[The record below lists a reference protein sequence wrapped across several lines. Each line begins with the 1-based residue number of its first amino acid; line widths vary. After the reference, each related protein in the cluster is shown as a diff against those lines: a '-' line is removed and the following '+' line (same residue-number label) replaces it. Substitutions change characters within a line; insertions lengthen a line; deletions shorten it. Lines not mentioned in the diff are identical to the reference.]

1 MSRKKKFRF
10 NLIVLI
16 VLIILLLESLIA
28 NIINRTY
35 AASIPQKYDLRSE
48 IPIVVKNQYQNE
60 ACVYMSRSTSLE
72 THVKLGQKNGKYS
85 FFKETPVFSVLT
97 SKKAGQYVSVSID
110 RTEKVLK
117 EIYNDNNKTEDE
129 ILKIQGEYTSEK
141 IKKALE
147 KLQPSFD
154 TTVDGK
160 RSSSNLVTYK
170 VLPSIIKE
178 YDNNNIV
185 YKNSDKN
192 VISKTEVDE
201 IRSQYKRFIMENG
214 GLICSVQTNGFKDG
228 LNGDKVCFNKEKTTS
243 VGNHSVT
250 IIGWDD
256 TYSKNNFPE
265 SNRPNTDGAYLVQN
279 SWGSEWGKDGTFYV
293 SYDDIYIEMAIS
305 GIDGITEYKDVT
317 EPDISIDNET
327 SNNIKVSITD
337 KYSSGINEKS
347 LKYKWTDHNIEPDIN
362 DSDWMP
368 IKDGQEIEN
377 KKEKYLWIYGEDNAG
392 NFTLYSSGENE
403 IGLMIDDIESKCDK
417 WMNKDIQLTVKSTMT
432 LFNINESFEIFM
444 MSSSFS
450 QEELKKMEKIQ
461 DNNDHLLTID
471 KEGKHTIYLTKLKD
485 GKECRAMKL
494 DIWIDKTK
502 PTAPEILISDN
513 KENDKYYEGAVV
525 TIEDGKDDLSGVK
538 ETNIEIKDKDG
549 KNVDVSDKTK
559 FKLSNLGI
567 YTVKATTFDNAG
579 NSSSTEKKVEII
591 KKEDN
596 SKSDNNS
603 NNNQDDSKSDNNG
616 AGNQD
621 NSKSDNSKLDG
632 TKKENNGNIINSSL
646 KINSEISSND
656 NKKQQNNSNQS
667 NKILPATGANNE
679 YSLIIISATI
689 IFMILTIHSYRKM
702 KEIE

>member
-293 SYDDIYIEMAIS
+293 SYDDIYIEMTIS

>member
-525 TIEDGKDDLSGVK
+525 TIQDGKDDLSGVK

-559 FKLSNLGI
+559 FKLSNVGI

-591 KKEDN
+591 KKEEN

-616 AGNQD
+616 ASNQD

-632 TKKENNGNIINSSL
+632 TKKENNENIINSSS

>member
-417 WMNKDIQLTVKSTMT
+417 WMNRDIQLTVKSTMT

-632 TKKENNGNIINSSL
+632 TKKENNGNIMNSSL

>member
-417 WMNKDIQLTVKSTMT
+417 WMNRDIQLTVKSTMT

-679 YSLIIISATI
+679 YSLLIISATI

>member
-525 TIEDGKDDLSGVK
+525 TIE
-538 ETNIEIKDKDG
+538 
-549 KNVDVSDKTK
+549 
-559 FKLSNLGI
+559 
-567 YTVKATTFDNAG
+567 
-579 NSSSTEKKVEII
+579 EII

>member
-417 WMNKDIQLTVKSTMT
+417 WMNRDIQLTVKSTMT

-596 SKSDNNS
+596 SKSDN
-603 NNNQDDSKSDNNG
+603 
-616 AGNQD
+616 
-621 NSKSDNSKLDG
+621 SKLDG

>member
-1 MSRKKKFRF
+1 MNIRKKFKF
-10 NLIVLI
+10 NLSVFIVL
-16 VLIILLLESLIA
+16 VVLLLESVIA
-28 NIINRTY
+28 NIVNRTY
-35 AASIPQKYDLRSE
+35 AVSIPQKYDLRSE
-48 IPIVVKNQYQNE
+48 IPIVVKNQYQNNSC
-60 ACVYMSRSTSLE
+60 ASMSRSTLLE
-72 THVKLGQKNGKYS
+72 THVKLGQKKGKYS
-85 FFKETPVFSVLT
+85 FFKETPVFSVMT
-97 SKKAGQYVSVSID
+97 TKGAGEYVPVSID
-110 RTEKVLK
+110 RTEKALK
-117 EIYNDNNKTEDE
+117 EIYNDNSKTEDE

-141 IKKALE
+141 VRKALE

-160 RSSSNLVTYK
+160 RGSGNLVSYK

-178 YDNNNIV
+178 YDKNNIV
-185 YKNSDKN
+185 YKNSDNN
-192 VISKTEVDE
+192 VISKAEIDE

-214 GLICSVQTNGFKDG
+214 GLVCSVQINGFKDG
-228 LNGDKVCFNKEKTTS
+228 LNGDKVCFNKEKITS
-243 VGNHSVT
+243 SGGHSVI

-279 SWGSEWGKDGTFYV
+279 SWGSDWGKGGTFYV
-293 SYDDIYIEMAIS
+293 SYDDIYVETIIS
-305 GIDGITEYKDVT
+305 GIEGITEYKDIT
-317 EPDISIDNET
+317 RPDISINDET

-347 LKYKWTDHNIEPDIN
+347 LRYKWTDHNIEPNIN
-362 DSDWMP
+362 DLDWMP

-377 KKEKYLWIYGEDNAG
+377 KKEKYLWIYGEDKAG
-392 NFTLYSSGENE
+392 NSTLYSSGNNE
-403 IGLMIDDIESKCDK
+403 TGLMIEDVESKCST
-417 WMNKDIQLTVKSTMT
+417 WMNEDIQLTIKSTMT
-432 LFNINESFEIFM
+432 LFNINESFEASI

-461 DNNDHLLTID
+461 NNNDHILTIS
-471 KEGKHTIYLTKLKD
+471 KEGKHTIYLSKLKN
-485 GKECRAMKL
+485 GRECKAIKL
-494 DIWIDKTK
+494 DVWIDKTK

-525 TIEDGKDDLSGVK
+525 TIQDGKDDLSGVK

-559 FKLSNLGI
+559 VKLSNVGI

-591 KKEDN
+591 KKEEN
-596 SKSDNNS
+596 SKSDNN
-603 NNNQDDSKSDNNG
+603 G
-616 AGNQD
+616 GGNQD

-632 TKKENNGNIINSSL
+632 AKKENNGNIINSSS
-646 KINSEISSND
+646 KINSETNSND

>member
-256 TYSKNNFPE
+256 TYSKNNFTE

>member
-1 MSRKKKFRF
+1 MSIFPLTSPWNF
-10 NLIVLI
+10 ATIGFFSPLTLSV
-16 VLIILLLESLIA
+16 
-28 NIINRTY
+28 
-35 AASIPQKYDLRSE
+35 ASI
-48 IPIVVKNQYQNE
+48 
-60 ACVYMSRSTSLE
+60 
-72 THVKLGQKNGKYS
+72 
-85 FFKETPVFSVLT
+85 
-97 SKKAGQYVSVSID
+97 
-110 RTEKVLK
+110 
-117 EIYNDNNKTEDE
+117 
-129 ILKIQGEYTSEK
+129 
-141 IKKALE
+141 
-147 KLQPSFD
+147 
-154 TTVDGK
+154 
-160 RSSSNLVTYK
+160 
-170 VLPSIIKE
+170 
-178 YDNNNIV
+178 
-185 YKNSDKN
+185 
-192 VISKTEVDE
+192 
-201 IRSQYKRFIMENG
+201 
-214 GLICSVQTNGFKDG
+214 VQ
-228 LNGDKVCFNKEKTTS
+228 
-243 VGNHSVT
+243 
-250 IIGWDD
+250 
-256 TYSKNNFPE
+256 
-265 SNRPNTDGAYLVQN
+265 
-279 SWGSEWGKDGTFYV
+279 
-293 SYDDIYIEMAIS
+293 
-305 GIDGITEYKDVT
+305 
-317 EPDISIDNET
+317 
-327 SNNIKVSITD
+327 
-337 KYSSGINEKS
+337 YSSGINEKS

-603 NNNQDDSKSDNNG
+603 NNNQIIRFDWAMKRLLRNKANFSVLEGLLTTLPGEKIVI
-616 AGNQD
+616 Q
-621 NSKSDNSKLDG
+621 KLL
-632 TKKENNGNIINSSL
+632 E
-646 KINSEISSND
+646 SE
-656 NKKQQNNSNQS
+656 SNQED
-667 NKILPATGANNE
+667 K
-679 YSLIIISATI
+679 
-689 IFMILTIHSYRKM
+689 FDK
-702 KEIE
+702 

>member
-417 WMNKDIQLTVKSTMT
+417 WMNRDIQLTVKSTMT

-603 NNNQDDSKSDNNG
+603 NNNQDDSKSDN
-616 AGNQD
+616 
-621 NSKSDNSKLDG
+621 SKLDG

>member
-337 KYSSGINEKS
+337 KYSSGIND
-347 LKYKWTDHNIEPDIN
+347 KWTDHNIEPDIN

-417 WMNKDIQLTVKSTMT
+417 WMNRDIQLTVKSTMT

>member
-327 SNNIKVSITD
+327 SNN
-337 KYSSGINEKS
+337 
-347 LKYKWTDHNIEPDIN
+347 
-362 DSDWMP
+362 
-368 IKDGQEIEN
+368 
-377 KKEKYLWIYGEDNAG
+377 
-392 NFTLYSSGENE
+392 
-403 IGLMIDDIESKCDK
+403 
-417 WMNKDIQLTVKSTMT
+417 
-432 LFNINESFEIFM
+432 
-444 MSSSFS
+444 
-450 QEELKKMEKIQ
+450 
-461 DNNDHLLTID
+461 
-471 KEGKHTIYLTKLKD
+471 
-485 GKECRAMKL
+485 R
-494 DIWIDKTK
+494 
-502 PTAPEILISDN
+502 
-513 KENDKYYEGAVV
+513 
-525 TIEDGKDDLSGVK
+525 
-538 ETNIEIKDKDG
+538 
-549 KNVDVSDKTK
+549 
-559 FKLSNLGI
+559 
-567 YTVKATTFDNAG
+567 
-579 NSSSTEKKVEII
+579 
-591 KKEDN
+591 
-596 SKSDNNS
+596 
-603 NNNQDDSKSDNNG
+603 
-616 AGNQD
+616 
-621 NSKSDNSKLDG
+621 
-632 TKKENNGNIINSSL
+632 
-646 KINSEISSND
+646 
-656 NKKQQNNSNQS
+656 
-667 NKILPATGANNE
+667 
-679 YSLIIISATI
+679 
-689 IFMILTIHSYRKM
+689 
-702 KEIE
+702 

>member
-1 MSRKKKFRF
+1 M
-10 NLIVLI
+10 
-16 VLIILLLESLIA
+16 
-28 NIINRTY
+28 
-35 AASIPQKYDLRSE
+35 
-48 IPIVVKNQYQNE
+48 
-60 ACVYMSRSTSLE
+60 
-72 THVKLGQKNGKYS
+72 
-85 FFKETPVFSVLT
+85 
-97 SKKAGQYVSVSID
+97 
-110 RTEKVLK
+110 
-117 EIYNDNNKTEDE
+117 
-129 ILKIQGEYTSEK
+129 
-141 IKKALE
+141 
-147 KLQPSFD
+147 
-154 TTVDGK
+154 
-160 RSSSNLVTYK
+160 
-170 VLPSIIKE
+170 
-178 YDNNNIV
+178 
-185 YKNSDKN
+185 
-192 VISKTEVDE
+192 
-201 IRSQYKRFIMENG
+201 
-214 GLICSVQTNGFKDG
+214 
-228 LNGDKVCFNKEKTTS
+228 
-243 VGNHSVT
+243 
-250 IIGWDD
+250 
-256 TYSKNNFPE
+256 
-265 SNRPNTDGAYLVQN
+265 
-279 SWGSEWGKDGTFYV
+279 
-293 SYDDIYIEMAIS
+293 
-305 GIDGITEYKDVT
+305 
-317 EPDISIDNET
+317 
-327 SNNIKVSITD
+327 
-337 KYSSGINEKS
+337 
-347 LKYKWTDHNIEPDIN
+347 
-362 DSDWMP
+362 
-368 IKDGQEIEN
+368 
-377 KKEKYLWIYGEDNAG
+377 
-392 NFTLYSSGENE
+392 YSSGENE

>member
-603 NNNQDDSKSDNNG
+603 NNNQDDSKSDN
-616 AGNQD
+616 
-621 NSKSDNSKLDG
+621 SKLDG